1 MGDSSGHLPPVLGQA
16 VSCLHVCTQAYARSL
31 PDAPE
36 LADITAVDLNGRAD
50 MDVDG
55 GAAAGRGKKRKR
67 LYEDH
72 RPMSSIAAGIKQG
85 TLHQAR
91 PPADL
96 LQTCVDHTRLCCA
109 CKGPLCWVLLTSTW
123 VRRTQIRLQT

>member
-1 MGDSSGHLPPVLGQA
+1 M
-16 VSCLHVCTQAYARSL
+16 QAYAKSL

-50 MDVDG
+50 MDVDSG
-55 GAAAGRGKKRKR
+55 GAAGRGHKRKR

-85 TLHQAR
+85 ALHQAR
-91 PPADL
+91 PAW
-96 LQTCVDHTRLCCA
+96 Q
-109 CKGPLCWVLLTSTW
+109 
-123 VRRTQIRLQT
+123 

>member
-1 MGDSSGHLPPVLGQA
+1 M
-16 VSCLHVCTQAYARSL
+16 QAYAKSL

-55 GAAAGRGKKRKR
+55 GGAAGRGQKRKR

-85 TLHQAR
+85 ALHQVR
-91 PPADL
+91 PPADGARPKLAALHMRRAPVLGLAHLHRGL
-96 LQTCVDHTRLCCA
+96 LHRDQTTASGMLA
-109 CKGPLCWVLLTSTW
+109 P
-123 VRRTQIRLQT
+123 